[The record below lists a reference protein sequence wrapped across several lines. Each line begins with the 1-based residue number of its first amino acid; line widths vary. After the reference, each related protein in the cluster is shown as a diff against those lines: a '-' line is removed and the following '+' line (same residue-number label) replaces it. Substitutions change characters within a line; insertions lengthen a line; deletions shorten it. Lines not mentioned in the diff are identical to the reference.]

1 MLIIAGAAL
10 LASSVIGIFAPWA
23 PAGSPVLAQS
33 APATNASSPAP
44 AGAPPTAEVRPRPR
58 LGGYLADHLPDH
70 RAFLSPPPAVG
81 SVLGLAD
88 VAIFAQTRKLEG
100 TSRWQLATSDNE
112 ITRQAMLADFGCA
125 LGVDLASADAP
136 ALARV
141 LTRSG
146 ADLFP
151 VIGAAKDFY
160 DRPRPFLSEEGA
172 ICVTPSEEFARSG
185 SYPSGH
191 AASGWLYALLLAEI
205 APEHADALIARG
217 RAFGE
222 SRVVCGVHW
231 LSDIEGGRLTAAAL
245 VAALHGAPQFETDV
259 AAARAELTTLRT
271 SGGVKPPASCDAEG
285 ASLKTPW

>member
-1 MLIIAGAAL
+1 
-10 LASSVIGIFAPWA
+10 
-23 PAGSPVLAQS
+23 
-33 APATNASSPAP
+33 
-44 AGAPPTAEVRPRPR
+44 
-58 LGGYLADHLPDH
+58 
-70 RAFLSPPPAVG
+70 VG
-81 SVLGLAD
+81 SVLGVAD
-88 VAIFAQTRKLEG
+88 VAIFQETRKLEG
-100 TSRWQLATSDNE
+100 TPRWQLATSDNE
-112 ITRQAMLADFGCA
+112 ITRKAMLGDFGCA
-125 LGVDLASADAP
+125 LGADLSTAEAP

-160 DRPRPFLSEEGA
+160 DRPRPFLSEQGP
-172 ICVTPSEEFARSG
+172 ICVVPSEDFAKSG

-205 APEHADALIARG
+205 DPEHADAIVARG

-222 SRVVCGVHW
+222 SRVVCGVHY

-259 AAARAELTTLRT
+259 AAARAELTTLRA
-271 SGGVKPPASCDAEG
+271 SGGAKPPASCEAEG
-285 ASLKTPW
+285 AGLKTPW